1 MTFYGDAGEVKF
13 LHSPVCICI
22 EQSNEASC
30 IVMNTLRP
38 NVVPFI
44 SIDIRNIPVV
54 ASSYVGQWCIKIPLY
69 QYIQKLKAI
78 LKCMTDERA
87 EIIVD
92 NTQILIINLGTHNVE
107 QYVDRGY
114 TN

>member
-54 ASSYVGQWCIKIPLY
+54 ASSYVGQWCIKNTFVSIHP
-69 QYIQKLKAI
+69 
-78 LKCMTDERA
+78 
-87 EIIVD
+87 EIKSTFEMY
-92 NTQILIINLGTHNVE
+92 N
-107 QYVDRGY
+107 
-114 TN
+114 